1 MECYNQVED
10 DCVKETGGNDKNIAV
25 SHKMVGMTHFE
36 KQNSAST
43 VNEITETK
51 AIVEEVEES
60 GIKLLKLSMLKN
72 EMSIKPHIKPRG
84 RPKNTGV
91 IQPSKS
97 RVTGKK
103 KKMQVKENI
112 PDTKKVRLENKEDIY
127 NWKLAEVEAPA
138 YLAKRRRES
147 SIPKSTTN
155 DNVSLSVF

>member
-1 MECYNQVED
+1 M
-10 DCVKETGGNDKNIAV
+10 KETEGDDINIDEG
-25 SHKMVGMTHFE
+25 HKMESMTHFE

-91 IQPSKS
+91 I
-97 RVTGKK
+97 
-103 KKMQVKENI
+103 
-112 PDTKKVRLENKEDIY
+112 
-127 NWKLAEVEAPA
+127 
-138 YLAKRRRES
+138 
-147 SIPKSTTN
+147 
-155 DNVSLSVF
+155 